1 MFGEAGFNEVDNLIF
16 SELVYVDFGGI
27 VPKQG
32 EGGSILLK
40 DASAAF
46 FMRHTDEE
54 IQAKVSSTKAAAFLM
69 REMAKTKRFKNVKLS
84 NYVDQVDFNEQS
96 QFCAVTAELDDGSLF
111 VAYSGTD
118 LSLIHI

>member
-54 IQAKVSSTKAAAFLM
+54 IQAKVSYSSGFFNAGNGKD
-69 REMAKTKRFKNVKLS
+69 KTL
-84 NYVDQVDFNEQS
+84 
-96 QFCAVTAELDDGSLF
+96 
-111 VAYSGTD
+111 
-118 LSLIHI
+118 